1 MLDVLTAGVRYIVND
16 MDAAIAFY
24 TRHLGFAVQMH
35 PNPHFAVLDR
45 DGLRL
50 MFSTPTG
57 PGGGSQPAKD
67 GAKPQP
73 GGWNRIQFQVKDL
86 ASEVD
91 QLRKSGVPFR
101 TDIITGVGA
110 RLILLSDPSGNLVE
124 LYELLPRED

>member
-1 MLDVLTAGVRYIVND
+1 MITIQDTNVTIMTRD

-24 TRHLGFAVQMH
+24 TRHLGFVVQMH

-67 GAKPQP
+67 GTTPQP
-73 GGWNRIQFQVKDL
+73 GGWNRVQFQVKDL
-86 ASEVD
+86 AREVD
-91 QLRKSGVPFR
+91 ELRKNGVPFR
-101 TDIITGVGA
+101 IDTVTGVGA
-110 RLILLSDPSGNLVE
+110 KLILLSDPSGNLVE
-124 LYELLPRED
+124 LYELLPRQD